1 MIGECSGVC
10 RCSGEF
16 RIEGVQGRVGEFRM
30 CKGILEELMGGY
42 GGSFSD
48 TRGVDRSF
56 RQLTVARGVR
66 GDIRGRRGSLRKF
79 SGVKVSSGNFG

>member
-30 CKGILEELMGGY
+30 CKGILEELMGG
-42 GGSFSD
+42 
-48 TRGVDRSF
+48 
-56 RQLTVARGVR
+56 
-66 GDIRGRRGSLRKF
+66 
-79 SGVKVSSGNFG
+79 